1 MKLIQNL
8 GIALIVCFLA
18 IAINSQLQSPGS
30 ATPDGS
36 SILAAR
42 STNLGEQAILVDFA
56 DRVVVPTYQQLAAK
70 TEVLVTAVNA
80 LAQNPTAATI
90 KAAQDAW
97 VDARIPLKQGDNFAL
112 GVARSWGLDGT
123 LDTLPLDKTDLS
135 KILASEIPLT
145 PEYIN
150 SQRDSL
156 KGFRTLEFLLFG
168 EKSKGAT
175 LSPREV
181 AYAQAA
187 AIVLNNDTHRLLA
200 AWTQSMEGKP
210 AFREVFSSAGEPGNT
225 IYPSVAIAQQEIV
238 DGMVET
244 AEVLGD
250 SIADPFKDKD
260 PKKIEAQYA
269 IASSTQDFHNSLL
282 CLQNA
287 YFGSLNNPVS
297 GTAGLS
303 AFVAQA
309 NPQLNAQV
317 KTELK
322 AAIAAVDQ
330 IPSPFSL
337 AITDP
342 KVSKNIEAAIAAIS
356 QVKDTLETEVKSLIQ

>member
-1 MKLIQNL
+1 M
-8 GIALIVCFLA
+8 
-18 IAINSQLQSPGS
+18 
-30 ATPDGS
+30 
-36 SILAAR
+36 
-42 STNLGEQAILVDFA
+42 
-56 DRVVVPTYQQLAAK
+56 
-70 TEVLVTAVNA
+70 NA

-97 VDARIPLKQGDNFAL
+97 LDARIPLKQGDNFAL
-112 GVARSWGLDGT
+112 GLARSWGLDNT

-135 KILASEIPLT
+135 KILAREIPLT

-168 EKSKGAT
+168 ENTNSAT
-175 LSPREV
+175 PSPRQV

-200 AWTQSMEGKP
+200 AWIQSIDGKP
-210 AFREVFSSAGEPGNT
+210 AFREVFSSAGEPGNA
-225 IYPSVAIAQQEIV
+225 IYPSVAIARQEIV

-260 PKKIEAQYA
+260 PKKIDAQYA
-269 IASSTQDFHNSLL
+269 IASSTQDFHNSLISI
-282 CLQNA
+282 QNA
-287 YFGSLNNPVS
+287 YFGSLNHPVS

-303 AFVAQA
+303 AFVAKT

-317 KTELK
+317 ETELK
-322 AAIAAVDQ
+322 AAIAAVDR
-330 IPSPFSL
+330 IPSPFSV

-342 KVSKNIEAAIAAIS
+342 KASKNIEAAIAAIS
-356 QVKDTLETEVKSLIQ
+356 QVKDTLEAEIKPLVLG